1 MTLRTRL
8 LVWLLGGLTLVGLGA
23 GFGLYRNALAEANAV
38 YDEHLRDTA
47 LAMRSQGFFQQSPR
61 LTEADVEA
69 DIVVQVWS
77 LDGVRVHL
85 SQPHAVLPGLTTLG
99 FSTVETLPG
108 ERWRVFGLLTPFN
121 VIQVAQ
127 PLAVRE
133 ARAARLAGRLLVALA
148 LVLPILAVLIWFAV
162 GRSLKPVDRL
172 AHEVQARRS
181 DELAR
186 LPTAGLPGEIQP
198 LVSALNTLLK
208 RAEDAREHERAFIAD
223 AAHELRTPLTALRLQ
238 LDRLANAPEA
248 ERHAAI
254 ESLGEGIS
262 RAGRLIEQLLA
273 MARSQSSPDSA
284 RSQVNVVDIA
294 SAVVAEL
301 LPFADARHVEIGVT
315 SSTPVTLRA
324 DADALHT
331 LVRNLV
337 DNAIRH
343 SPDGGHV
350 DIDVT
355 EEPGAA
361 VLEVTDEGKGIRL
374 SDRARA
380 FERFHRLKGAPSGGS
395 GLGLAIVRNV
405 AESHAGTVELLEG
418 PGGRGLRVRVRIPL
432 HEQEKPLA
440 GEQASAA
447 PGPGPAPFAE
457 PS

>member
-8 LVWLLGGLTLVGLGA
+8 LVWLLGGLTIVGLGA
-23 GFGLYRNALAEANAV
+23 GFGLYRNALGEANAV

-47 LAMRSQGFFQQSPR
+47 LAMRSQGFFQPSPR
-61 LTEADVEA
+61 LSEADVEA

-99 FSTVETLPG
+99 YSTVETLPG
-108 ERWRVFGLLTPFN
+108 EHWRVYGLMTPFN

-133 ARAARLAGRLLVALA
+133 ARAARLAGRMLVALA
-148 LVLPILAVLIWFAV
+148 LVLPILAGLIWFAV

-172 AHEVQARRS
+172 AREVQARRS
-181 DELAR
+181 DQLSR
-186 LPTAGLPGEIQP
+186 LPTEGLPGEIQP

-248 ERHAAI
+248 ERHGAI
-254 ESLGEGIS
+254 ESLADGIS
-262 RAGRLIEQLLA
+262 RAARLIEQLLA

-284 RSQVNVVDIA
+284 RNEVNLADVA
-294 SAVVAEL
+294 SSVVAEL
-301 LPFADARHVEIGVT
+301 LPLADARHVEIGVT

-343 SPDGGHV
+343 SPEGGHV
-350 DIDVT
+350 DTAVT
-355 EEPGAA
+355 AEPGTA
-361 VLEVTDEGKGIRL
+361 VLEVTDEGKGIRPA
-374 SDRARA
+374 DRARA
-380 FERFHRLKGAPSGGS
+380 FERFHRLRGAPTGGS
-395 GLGLAIVRNV
+395 GLGLAIVRTIV
-405 AESHAGTVELLEG
+405 EAHAGTVELLDG

-432 HEQEKPLA
+432 HEQEKTLA
-440 GEQASAA
+440 GLQASAA
-447 PGPGPAPFAE
+447 SAADPAPSAQ